1 MALTYTVSITG
12 DCSNTN
18 SGIIELFPLS
28 GVSPYTVDWYSPSIT
43 TDTGVTTSSI
53 VSGLSAGTYSVLITD
68 STMPMNQTLY
78 VNLTV
83 SSGVCISSVSVTD
96 TTCSNDDGTITVT
109 TSSPY
114 SPLNYYLYCITG
126 VTDFLVT
133 SATTV
138 SVPQVFYGLSGGT
151 YYVVVEDG
159 GGCTGSTGTQ
169 VVGSSSNLDYGFY
182 VINNSSC
189 ISGYTGTIYI
199 TGLTGTPPFF
209 YTWST
214 GAITPS
220 ISGLSAGTYVVSVTD
235 AANCTL
241 VKSVDVTTADS
252 LGIINFVNTTP
263 SCYSND
269 GSITVNLSGGTS
281 PFYYQFSTGQNDVL
295 FSNTI
300 TYTGLPAGTY
310 SVIVTDAAFCVTSG
324 VTTITPIG
332 SFSSLSVAITNSQC
346 GTFGGN
352 IAIETTGGFSPI
364 TFTLTDS
371 FSATTTYV
379 GGPNYTFN
387 SLSAGTYTLSISNGG
402 TCTYTDTI
410 EIYDV
415 SPFSVSASTT
425 GTTCGLNNGSVL
437 VTVDEPGLYTYQLG
451 SVVYS
456 NTSETSVLFT
466 GLSSGI
472 YTVTVSDVDPES
484 LPCIQT
490 LVVSVSSSTGV
501 DFTLQGSSCGS
512 GSQGTITVL
521 LSSGEPPFTYN
532 WTPSVAPQTGV
543 YITGLTAGTYTLE
556 VIDSNGCSKVNSIAI
571 TCPQLSTTYQS
582 YNICD
587 ATFTE
592 TYGTVLGL
600 SEMLYDGF
608 SQLTY
613 DDIGCVLSSATYIIQ
628 VEVSGV
634 TYEGWSATTT
644 SLTGTPA
651 VSEYISALT
660 DLLYTIP
667 GINSVTIDENTNS
680 IKIGTDCDKELA
692 DYNIKISMKIDY
704 EICCNIVN

>member
-1 MALTYTVSITG
+1 MALTYTASITG

-18 SGIIELFPLS
+18 NGIIELFPLS
-28 GVSPYTVDWYSPSIT
+28 GVSPYTIDWYSPSIT
-43 TDTGVTTSSI
+43 LETGVTTSSI

-68 STMPMNQTLY
+68 STSPSNQTLF
-78 VNLTV
+78 VNIIV

-96 TTCSNDDGTITVT
+96 TTCNNNDGTISVT
-109 TSSPY
+109 TSSSY

-138 SVPQVFYGLSGGT
+138 SVPQVFYGLSAGT

-169 VVGSSSNLDYGFY
+169 IVGSSSNLDYGFY

-199 TGLTGTPPFF
+199 TGLTGTAPFF
-209 YTWST
+209 YDWST
-214 GAITPS
+214 GGITSS
-220 ISGLSAGTYVVSVTD
+220 ISGLSAGTYYVSVTD
-235 AANCTL
+235 SSNCTL
-241 VKSVDVTTADS
+241 VKSVDVITADN
-252 LGIINFVNTTP
+252 LGIINFDNITP
-263 SCYSND
+263 SCFSSD
-269 GSITVNLSGGTS
+269 GQITVNLSGGTP

-295 FSNTI
+295 FSNSI

-324 VTTITPIG
+324 VTTITSIG
-332 SFSSLSVAITNSQC
+332 SFSSLNVAITNSQC

-371 FSATTTYV
+371 SSATTTYI

-387 SLSAGTYTLSISNGG
+387 SLSAGTYTLTISNSS
-402 TCTYTDTI
+402 TCSYTDTI

-415 SPFSVSASTT
+415 SPYNISVSTT

-451 SVVYS
+451 SIIYS

-466 GLSSGI
+466 GISSGV

-484 LPCIQT
+484 LPCIQSLT
-490 LVVSVSSSTGV
+490 VSIISSSNV
-501 DFTLQGSSCGS
+501 DFTLQNSSCGN
-512 GSQGTITVL
+512 GNQGTITVL
-521 LSSGEPPFTYN
+521 INSGEPPFTYN
-532 WTPSVAPQTGV
+532 WTPSVFPQTGI

-556 VIDSNGCSKVNSIAI
+556 VTDSNGCSKTSTTTI

-600 SEMLYDGF
+600 GEMLYDGF
-608 SQLTY
+608 TQLTY
-613 DDIGCVLSSATYIIQ
+613 NDLGCVLSSATYIIQ
-628 VEVSGV
+628 VEVSGN
-634 TYEGWSATTT
+634 TYEGWSAMTT
-644 SLTGTPA
+644 SLTGVPSNT
-651 VSEYISALT
+651 EYISALT

-667 GINSVTIDENTNS
+667 GINTVTIDENTNS

-692 DYNIKISMKIDY
+692 DYNIKINMKIDY
-704 EICCNIVN
+704 EICCDIVN